1 MAEAEGRIRA
11 DKDAALAN
19 VGSIA
24 AETAQVLV
32 ARIAGSVSAAEAKA
46 AVAAVSK
53 E

>member
-1 MAEAEGRIRA
+1 M
-11 DKDAALAN
+11 AN

-24 AETAQVLV
+24 AETAQALV
-32 ARIAGSVSAAEAKA
+32 ARIAGSVSADEAKK